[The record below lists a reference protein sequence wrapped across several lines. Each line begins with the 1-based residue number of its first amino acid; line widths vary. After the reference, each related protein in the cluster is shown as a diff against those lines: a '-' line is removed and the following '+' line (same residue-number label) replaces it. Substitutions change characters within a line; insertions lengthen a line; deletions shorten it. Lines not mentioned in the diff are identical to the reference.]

1 MAIFSLPY
9 VNVPVL
15 SNTTVVV
22 FSAFS
27 NISLFFTNIPLLA
40 HTPSDT
46 TIANGV
52 AKPKLQGHA
61 TTNIVTKAFIAVA
74 TVFPK
79 IRYAIKVIITA
90 GTKFPLTV
98 SATFAIGALVL
109 VASITSL
116 TISEIVDSFPIFS
129 ASYSIYPS

>member
-1 MAIFSLPY
+1 M
-9 VNVPVL
+9 
-15 SNTTVVV
+15 
-22 FSAFS
+22 
-27 NISLFFTNIPLLA
+27 A

-46 TIANGV
+46 TIASGV
-52 AKPKLQGHA
+52 ASPKLQGHA
-61 TTNIVTKAFIAVA
+61 TTNIVTNTFIAVA
-74 TVFPK
+74 TVFSK
-79 IRYAIKVIITA
+79 IRYAIKVIIAISITA
-90 GTKFPLTV
+90 GTKYPLTV

>member
-1 MAIFSLPY
+1 M
-9 VNVPVL
+9 
-15 SNTTVVV
+15 
-22 FSAFS
+22 
-27 NISLFFTNIPLLA
+27 A

-46 TIANGV
+46 TIASGV
-52 AKPKLQGHA
+52 ASPKLQGHA

-79 IRYAIKVIITA
+79 IRYAINVIIAISITA
-90 GTKFPLTV
+90 GTKYPLTV

>member
-1 MAIFSLPY
+1 MNNENLKDVYEKQNKKKVSR
-9 VNVPVL
+9 L
-15 SNTTVVV
+15 SK
-22 FSAFS
+22 
-27 NISLFFTNIPLLA
+27 NI
-40 HTPSDT
+40 
-46 TIANGV
+46 G
-52 AKPKLQGHA
+52 
-61 TTNIVTKAFIAVA
+61 KAFIAVA

-79 IRYAIKVIITA
+79 IRYAIKVIIAISITA
-90 GTKFPLTV
+90 GTKYPLTV